1 MLWHC
6 AVCTLDRVVSE
17 NISCV
22 TYDTVPYV
30 QLLRHSAVSE
40 WWAGAVCLCRGSY
53 TGNFA
58 FDVPE
63 TTGRKSDG
71 SWRQLPHSWLTSKH
85 YLLFIVIICS
95 GNNDSDSSTA
105 TTHGWRRG
113 IVVSGVRQWTKLTHV
128 GPGYNWDGW
137 PSLGGYTIS
146 GCNKP
151 TRSTQPC
158 IPPGSLNRVPAL
170 AGVKVGMSPL
180 PGSR

>member
-6 AVCTLDRVVSE
+6 AVCTLHWVVSE
-17 NISCV
+17 NILCV

-58 FDVPE
+58 FDMPE
-63 TTGRKSDG
+63 TAGRKSDG

-95 GNNDSDSSTA
+95 GNNNSDSSTA

-113 IVVSGVRQWTKLTHV
+113 ILVSGVRQWTKLTHV
-128 GPGYNWDGW
+128 GPGYNWDGCRLQAGI
-137 PSLGGYTIS
+137 PSRAVISQLG
-146 GCNKP
+146 
-151 TRSTQPC
+151 QL
-158 IPPGSLNRVPAL
+158 SLASLRGRL
-170 AGVKVGMSPL
+170 IEYQLRLG
-180 PGSR
+180 